1 MSVWLVKCSDYAKG
15 GSGGWHW
22 NDYLDNE
29 RGVWSRD
36 ETWGGPEWI
45 RSTSSMKRIRE
56 EIAKG
61 DLVVCYQVEERAIL
75 GLTQMAACGTD
86 DPPGSGD
93 YNTITLV
100 SASKALKLNRPLTVF
115 ELRDTG
121 CDPKSFGPGS
131 LGTVFPLSD
140 SEFKG
145 IIAAIKAYSPKMMTK
160 LDRWLK
166 HARHV
171 S

>member
-1 MSVWLVKCSDYAKG
+1 MSVWLVKCKG
-15 GSGGWHW
+15 GRGGWHW
-22 NDYLDNE
+22 HSYFDNE
-29 RGVWSRD
+29 AGDWSRS
-36 ETWGGPEWI
+36 EAWGNRNWI

-56 EIAKG
+56 EVAKG

-86 DPPGSGD
+86 DPPGSGY

-115 ELRDTG
+115 ELRATG
-121 CDPKSFGPGS
+121 CDPKSFRPGS
-131 LGTVFPLSD
+131 LGTVFPISD
-140 SEFKG
+140 SELKG
-145 IIAAIKAYSPKMMTK
+145 IITAVKSYSPTMVTK

-166 HARHV
+166 RARYV